1 MDAEH
6 FTSHNRNF
14 PKKKCGKYDQAFK
27 ELWTDLT
34 SGVLG
39 ATGSV
44 GQRFIL
50 LLALHPHFELHAVG
64 ASERSAGKK
73 YKDAVRWK
81 QAIPFTERIGNL
93 VVKKCTAEEFQDC
106 DLVFSGLDSD
116 VAGDV
121 GKNYATGIR
130 ATLTVTEMAFLK
142 ANLAVFSNAKNYRR
156 DPLVPLVVPTVNLP
170 HLDVIKH
177 QRKHHGLEKG
187 FLVCNSN
194 CAVIGIVIP
203 FAALQDKFGPV
214 DQVSVVTMQ
223 AVSGAGYPGV
233 SSMDIIDNVVPF
245 ISGEEDKLETEASKI
260 LGGVNGDVTGFVD
273 QPMKISA
280 ACNRV
285 AVLDGHTACVSL
297 RFQRRPPPS
306 AEEVKQ
312 AMREYVSDAQK
323 LGCPSAPAKAIVV
336 MDEPDRPQPRLDR
349 ETDRGYA
356 VSVGRIREDESG
368 IFDIKFVALSHN
380 SKLIQPNEPDVMLTF
395 HSCHWSGRL
404 VNTERRGSGPEGLC
418 MIEDISEAPKQVLKD
433 QYNMHP

>member
-1 MDAEH
+1 
-6 FTSHNRNF
+6 
-14 PKKKCGKYDQAFK
+14 
-27 ELWTDLT
+27 
-34 SGVLG
+34 
-39 ATGSV
+39 
-44 GQRFIL
+44 
-50 LLALHPHFELHAVG
+50 
-64 ASERSAGKK
+64 
-73 YKDAVRWK
+73 
-81 QAIPFTERIGNL
+81 
-93 VVKKCTAEEFQDC
+93 
-106 DLVFSGLDSD
+106 
-116 VAGDV
+116 
-121 GKNYATGIR
+121 
-130 ATLTVTEMAFLK
+130 MAFLK
-142 ANLAVFSNAKNYRR
+142 SNLAVFSNAKNYRR

-203 FAALQDKFGPV
+203 FAALQAKFGPV

-245 ISGEEDKLETEASKI
+245 ISGEEDKLETEAQKI
-260 LGGVNGDVTGFVD
+260 LGGVNGDVTGFLD
-273 QPMKISA
+273 QPLRVSA

-285 AVLDGHTACVSL
+285 PVLDGHTACVSL

-323 LGCPSAPAKAIVV
+323 LGCPSAPEKAIVV
-336 MDEPDRPQPRLDR
+336 MEAPDRPQPRLDR

-356 VSVGRIREDESG
+356 VSVGRIREDEAG

-380 SKLIQPNEPDVMLTF
+380 SKCLHVRKLFLNGLTR
-395 HSCHWSGRL
+395 HSRHRSSRFL
-404 VNTERRGSGPEGLC
+404 NPERRGSGPEGFCIADRGTLG
-418 MIEDISEAPKQVLKD
+418 PRVLSVQAQDRCHEKCNIPQNCALSTLNSLD
-433 QYNMHP
+433 DATIWDVLGFPIRFRVCQDLA

>member
-1 MDAEH
+1 MTNPAAE
-6 FTSHNRNF
+6 
-14 PKKKCGKYDQAFK
+14 
-27 ELWTDLT
+27 
-34 SGVLG
+34 
-39 ATGSV
+39 
-44 GQRFIL
+44 
-50 LLALHPHFELHAVG
+50 
-64 ASERSAGKK
+64 
-73 YKDAVRWK
+73 
-81 QAIPFTERIGNL
+81 
-93 VVKKCTAEEFQDC
+93 
-106 DLVFSGLDSD
+106 LD
-116 VAGDV
+116 
-121 GKNYATGIR
+121 
-130 ATLTVTEMAFLK
+130 FLK

-170 HLDVIKH
+170 HLDVIPH

-203 FAALQDKFGPV
+203 FAAIQAKFGPV

-245 ISGEEDKLETEASKI
+245 ISGEEDKLETEAQKI
-260 LGGVNGDVTGFVD
+260 LGSVNGEVTGFVD

-285 AVLDGHTACVSL
+285 PVLDGHTACVSL

-306 AEEVKQ
+306 AEQVKQ
-312 AMREYVSDAQK
+312 AMREYVSDVQK
-323 LGCPSAPAKAIVV
+323 LGCPSAPSRAIAV

-356 VSVGRIREDESG
+356 VSVGRIREDEAG

-380 SKLIQPNEPDVMLTF
+380 SKFPCRET
-395 HSCHWSGRL
+395 
-404 VNTERRGSGPEGLC
+404 T
-418 MIEDISEAPKQVLKD
+418 
-433 QYNMHP
+433 